1 VIVVSQA
8 LVCGVLE
15 NAMFQFFALKAMRR
29 VLAAM
34 LLLCSGSTA
43 VFAAEL
49 TIQEA
54 GQLALQDDYTLQA
67 INARNRSLTELSAAA
82 ETLPDPVLKLG
93 FANLPTDTLNLGQ
106 EPMTQ
111 AVIGVRQMFPRGQ
124 TRSLNSARISESA
137 ARNDAEAED
146 RKLQVLLAVRE
157 QYTQIYLHRE
167 RQQILEGSLEV
178 FSNLEEITRDYYST
192 GRAHQQDVVQ
202 AQLELFKVE
211 ERLARF
217 RQQEEEARARLAER
231 IGAAAYRDLK
241 PGWPHLDPPLPGQQI
256 LANLPE
262 HPRVR
267 SWQHEIAS
275 SRTAEEI
282 ARQAYK
288 PGFAVDLAYG
298 GRGGQNPN
306 GTDRTD
312 FFSVFVTMDIPLF
325 TKNRQDRVLASS
337 IADTS
342 AKQYARDD
350 VYRSMKAR
358 IEEHEATLAREQE
371 RLELYREHLLP
382 QAAFNAETA
391 FEAYQDAIGDLTTL
405 MRARIGEYELKLSH
419 ASLHADEIITRARL
433 LYFQGETS

>member
-1 VIVVSQA
+1 
-8 LVCGVLE
+8 
-15 NAMFQFFALKAMRR
+15 MFKFFAFQAIRR
-29 VLAAM
+29 VCAAM
-34 LLLCSGSTA
+34 LFLFSGSTA
-43 VFAAEL
+43 IFAAEL
-49 TIQEA
+49 SIEEA
-54 GQLALQDDYTLQA
+54 AQLALNDDYTLRA
-67 INARNRSLTELSAAA
+67 INARSQSMAELSVAA
-82 ETLPDPVLKLG
+82 ESLPDPVLKVG
-93 FANLPTDTLNLGQ
+93 FANLPTDTFSLGQ

-111 AVIGVRQMFPRGQ
+111 TVIGVRQMFPRGQ
-124 TRSLNSARISESA
+124 TRALSSTRISESA

-146 RKLQVLLAVRE
+146 RRYQVLLAVRE
-157 QYTQIYLHRE
+157 EYTQLYLHRE
-167 RQQILEGSLEV
+167 RQQILERSLDV

-211 ERLARF
+211 ERLASF
-217 RQQEEEARARLAER
+217 RQQEEEARARLAQR
-231 IGAAAYRDLK
+231 IGADAYRTLQQ
-241 PGWPHLDPPLPGQQI
+241 GWPHIGQPLPTPQI
-256 LANLPE
+256 IANLPQ
-262 HPRVR
+262 HPRIR

-298 GRGGQNPN
+298 GRSGQNPN
-306 GTDRTD
+306 GTDRAD

-342 AKQYARDD
+342 AKQFAHDD
-350 VYRSMKAR
+350 IYRSMKAR

-419 ASLHADEIITRARL
+419 ASLRADAIITRARL